1 MCQAGNVVAVA
12 TLTPKGGKIV
22 YRVGNDIKEGKITP
36 QIQP

>member
-1 MCQAGNVVAVA
+1 MCQEEKVVAVA
-12 TLTPKGGKIV
+12 TLTPQDGKIV